1 MSASDSDEG
10 QGAGYFRQLHLEML
24 AVLVVVF
31 VVLVIVGWHLRPH
44 SGGFPPVDDSL
55 HLNYL
60 GPMLGGVS
68 ESVTLTPGGG
78 SKLTVSGEYATE
90 GSGIANTESW
100 KMQILHP
107 AGGRFCGTAVGERTH
122 ETVLRTNGVSTGIV
136 VHGTAAP
143 AGFVY
148 LNLCWA
154 KAGVAD
160 LNGAYLSAT
169 FPGLVSDDAA
179 GVAEYS
185 PTYALSGAS
194 QLGTAKDWTFQTQA
208 PAFGLTD
215 WSWPSGAGP
224 FSVAA
229 VNTNTTQHD
238 DNLSFF
244 SGVILGVAAGA
255 LISILTELVA
265 PLSRRRDDRTH
276 STLRQS
282 P

>member
-1 MSASDSDEG
+1 MSASDGDASK
-10 QGAGYFRQLHLEML
+10 GAGYFRHLHIELL

-31 VVLVIVGWHLRPH
+31 VVLVIVGWHLRPQ
-44 SGGFPPVDDSL
+44 SGGFPPVDDGL

-68 ESVTLTPGGG
+68 EGVTLTPGGG

-90 GSGIANTESW
+90 GSGFANAEPW
-100 KMQILHP
+100 KMQISHP

-122 ETVLRTNGVSTGIV
+122 VTALRTNGLTTGIV

-148 LNLCWA
+148 LTLCWTT
-154 KAGVAD
+154 AGVAD

-169 FPGLVSDDAA
+169 FPGLESDDEA
-179 GVAEYS
+179 GVTEYA
-185 PTYALSGAS
+185 PMYGLSGTS
-194 QLGTAKDWTFQTQA
+194 ELGTAKDWTFQTQA
-208 PAFGLTD
+208 PATEQSG

-224 FSVAA
+224 FGVAA
-229 VNTNTTQHD
+229 VNTNTSQHD
-238 DNLSFF
+238 ENLAFF

-265 PLSRRRDDRTH
+265 PLSRRRDNR
-276 STLRQS
+276 
-282 P
+282 